1 MDNSAFWVGFNIFI
15 LAMLAFDLGIVNKKE
30 HTISFKESIL
40 WVAFWSSLALA
51 FNGLVYYWFGAEKAF
66 EFLTGYVIEWSLS
79 VDNLF
84 VFLVIFNYFNVPKQ
98 YQHRVLFWGIIGAL
112 VLRGGFIIAGVKLF
126 SMFEWMVYV
135 FGGIL
140 LFTGLKMLFSKE
152 DDDPK
157 LDRNFFVRLCR
168 KLMPVTE
175 EYHGKNFFVRSKGKW
190 MATPLFIVLV
200 VVDFTDLVFAVDSIP
215 AVLSISSDPF
225 IVYTSN
231 VFAILGLRAL
241 FFALS
246 GMMDLF
252 RYLKYGLSIILSFVG
267 VKMVLSHYVHIP
279 VEWALFVVVMVLA
292 MSVAL
297 SLVHKQKHHR

>member
-1 MDNSAFWVGFNIFI
+1 MENNAFWIGFNAFI
-15 LAMLAFDLGIVNKKE
+15 LAMLAFDLGIVNRKE

-51 FNGLVYYWFGAEKAF
+51 FNGLVYHWFGAEKAF

-84 VFLVIFNYFNVPKQ
+84 VFLVIFNYFKVPAQ

-112 VLRGGFIIAGVKLF
+112 LLRGGFILAGVKLF

-140 LFTGLKMLFSKE
+140 LFTGLKMLFSKD

-157 LDRNFFVRLCR
+157 LEQNIIVKICR
-168 KLMPVTE
+168 RLMPVTSN
-175 EYHGKNFFVRSKGKW
+175 YHGKLFFVQSQGRW
-190 MATPLFIVLV
+190 MATPLLIVLV

-231 VFAILGLRAL
+231 VFAILGLRSL

-246 GMMDLF
+246 GMMAIF

-279 VEWALFVVVMVLA
+279 VQWALFVVVMILA

-297 SLVHKQKHHR
+297 SLMHKNKKK